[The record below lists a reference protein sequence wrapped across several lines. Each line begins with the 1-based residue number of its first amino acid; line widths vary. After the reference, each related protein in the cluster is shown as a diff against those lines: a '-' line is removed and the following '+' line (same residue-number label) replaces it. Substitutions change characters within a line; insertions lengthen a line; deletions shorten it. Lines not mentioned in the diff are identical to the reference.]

1 MSARVSG
8 TALCAMLALAANLAC
23 ASVPDGGYVWVDEF
37 RPRKVASPT
46 TGIIQPGDLLDVRV
60 LGQEQLSAK
69 VRVRPDGQVTLP
81 FLNDLQAAGQ
91 TPKALG
97 AVIEKRLKEYVNTP
111 VVTVGVEQAPPA
123 PISVLGEVTKPGKFP
138 FEAGLS
144 VLDALA
150 LAGGMSEYA
159 HKDRVYV
166 LRGQPEPTRVRF
178 DTRRL
183 MRGEGRGLAF
193 TLEPGDVVVVE

>member
-1 MSARVSG
+1 VSARLSSS
-8 TALCAMLALAANLAC
+8 ALAVVLALAANVAC

-37 RPRKVASPT
+37 RPRRVSAPA
-46 TGIIQPGDLLDVRV
+46 TGIIQPGDTLDVRV

-69 VRVRPDGQVTLP
+69 VKVRPDGQVTLP

-91 TPKALG
+91 TPKAV
-97 AVIEKRLKEYVNTP
+97 ADVISKRLKEYVNTP
-111 VVTVGVEQAPPA
+111 IVTVNVEQAAPS

-138 FEAGLS
+138 FEPGLT

-150 LAGGMSEYA
+150 LAGGMTEYG
-159 HKDRVYV
+159 HKDRVFV

>member
-1 MSARVSG
+1 MSARLSG
-8 TALCAMLALAANLAC
+8 AGLFAVLALAANLAC
-23 ASVPDGGYVWVDEF
+23 ASVPDGGYVWVDEY
-37 RPRKVASPT
+37 RPRKAAAPNA
-46 TGIIQPGDLLDVRV
+46 GIIQAGDLLDIRV

-91 TPKALG
+91 TPKALSE
-97 AVIEKRLKEYVNTP
+97 VIEKRLKEYVNTP

-123 PISVLGEVTKPGKFP
+123 PVSVLGEVTKPGKFP
-138 FEAGLS
+138 FEPSLT

-150 LAGGMSEYA
+150 LAGGMTEYA